1 MTLIALGPLVKV
13 RQLEPTPKHAF
24 GLAEFPS

>member
-1 MTLIALGPLVKV
+1 MTLIALGPLVKI
-13 RQLEPTPKHAF
+13 RQSDPSPKHAF